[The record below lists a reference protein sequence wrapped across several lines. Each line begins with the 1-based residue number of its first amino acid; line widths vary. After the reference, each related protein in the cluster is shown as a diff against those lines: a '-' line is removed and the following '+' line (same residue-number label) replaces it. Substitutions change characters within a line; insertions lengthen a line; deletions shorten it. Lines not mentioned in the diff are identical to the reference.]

1 MVARLVPAPARL
13 SLSPVREEREGPTAE
28 IFTPSRDLQYPASHA
43 GKSIVG
49 QARASGC
56 VARADVCAWRRAD
69 VGPWKSVTFP
79 QKSVLVRRK
88 KRTKLKKNRTVF
100 GARSIPNGIRAP
112 RLPQQK

>member
-1 MVARLVPAPARL
+1 MVVRVVPAPAQL
-13 SLSPVREEREGPTAE
+13 SLSPIREEGEGPTAK
-28 IFTPSRDLQYPASHA
+28 IFTPSLDLQYSSRHA
-43 GKSIVG
+43 GNSIVG
-49 QARASGC
+49 LARVSGC

-79 QKSVLVRRK
+79 QKSVSVRRK

-100 GARSIPNGIRAP
+100 GARSIPNVIRAP